1 MSIYKC
7 FSSVCMR
14 VACSMPTFYAASAAA
29 HTYTNAC
36 VCVCICLHINFTQ
49 TVNYVLLR
57 RLIPAAHTCFG
68 PFAPPFRS
76 AHPCYEALLTSAT
89 C

>member
-1 MSIYKC
+1 MYACCMQHANFLRCLGSGAHLHKC
-7 FSSVCMR
+7 MV
-14 VACSMPTFYAASAAA
+14 
-29 HTYTNAC
+29 
-36 VCVCICLHINFTQ
+36 VCVCMCLHINFTQ
-49 TVNYVLLR
+49 TVNFVLLR

-76 AHPCYEALLTSAT
+76 AQPCYEALLTAAT